1 MQYSYD
7 DGSIVVVNSLYQ
19 AFSGYSVTAKVLNL
33 DLTEKFSQTASV
45 NIAEDSATRVL
56 VVPPIAGLSTTYFVR
71 LALNDPDGNLV
82 SSNFYWLSTQPDV
95 YDWASSD
102 SWHTPMT
109 ASGDLTDLQNLPPAQ
124 VTATWDSEDADT
136 DQVDHV
142 TVGNPSSQLAFF
154 VHLTVLKGANGGDVA
169 PVYWEDNYF
178 ELMPGE
184 KRDVTATY
192 PRKLLGG
199 AQSYIQVDGW
209 NLAPA
214 AK

>member
-1 MQYSYD
+1 
-7 DGSIVVVNSLYQ
+7 
-19 AFSGYSVTAKVLNL
+19 
-33 DLTEKFSQTASV
+33 
-45 NIAEDSATRVL
+45 

-71 LALNDPDGNLV
+71 LALNDPNGNLV
-82 SSNFYWLSTQPDV
+82 SSNFYWLSTRPDA

-109 ASGDLTDLQNLPPAQ
+109 SSGDLTALQNLPPAK
-124 VTATWDSEDADT
+124 VAAVWYSDVADP

-142 TVGNPSSQLAFF
+142 TVENASSQLAFF
-154 VHLTVLKGANGGDVA
+154 VHLTVLKGQNGGDIA

-184 KRDVTATY
+184 KREVAATY

-199 AQSYIQVDGW
+199 AQPYIQVDGW
-209 NLAPA
+209 NLAPR
-214 AK
+214 

>member
-7 DGSIVVVNSLYQ
+7 DRSIVVVNSLYQ
-19 AFSGYSVTAKVLNL
+19 AFPGYSVTAKVINL

-45 NIAEDSATRVL
+45 DIAEDSATRVL

-71 LALNDPDGNLV
+71 LALNDPGGNLV

-109 ASGDLTDLQNLPPAQ
+109 ASGDLTALQNLPPAT
-124 VTATWDSEDADT
+124 VTAAWHSEDADT

-142 TVGNPSSQLAFF
+142 TIENPSSQLAFF
-154 VHLTVLKGANGGDVA
+154 VHLTVLKGQ
-169 PVYWEDNYF
+169 
-178 ELMPGE
+178 
-184 KRDVTATY
+184 TAAISRRFIGKTTT
-192 PRKLLGG
+192 
-199 AQSYIQVDGW
+199 S
-209 NLAPA
+209 N
-214 AK
+214 